1 MTGSNRL
8 DTNSVEE
15 SVRAI
20 KQQSK
25 LPVGVG
31 FGIRD
36 AESAAKVAKVS
47 DAVVIGSPIVELVG
61 EMVDDSADSLNKISE
76 YLSTMRDAIDAV

>member
-1 MTGSNRL
+1 
-8 DTNSVEE
+8 EE
-15 SVRAI
+15 SVRTI
-20 KQQSK
+20 KQQSN
-25 LPVGVG
+25 LPIGVG

-61 EMVDDSADSLNKISE
+61 EMVDDSTDSLNKISE